1 MKYKIEGSP
10 LPVVICELSAGETMI
25 TESGSMSW
33 MTPNMN
39 METTTNGGLGKAFG
53 RVFSGE
59 NMFQNRYTALGGDG
73 MIAFAS
79 SFPGSII
86 PIEIT
91 PDKPIIVQKR
101 AFLAATSGVELSVH
115 FQKKFGAGLFGG
127 EGFIMQRLSGSGL
140 AFIEIDGHAVNYDL
154 APGQQMVVDT
164 GYLAMMDS
172 TCNMEIKTVPGLKN
186 KIFGGEGFFNT
197 VITGPG
203 KLTVQTMP
211 VHKVATAIQPYI
223 VSGS

>member
-10 LPVVICELSAGETMI
+10 LPVVICELSSGETMI

-91 PDKPIIVQKR
+91 PDKPLIVQK
-101 AFLAATSGVELSVH
+101 
-115 FQKKFGAGLFGG
+115 
-127 EGFIMQRLSGSGL
+127 
-140 AFIEIDGHAVNYDL
+140 
-154 APGQQMVVDT
+154 
-164 GYLAMMDS
+164 
-172 TCNMEIKTVPGLKN
+172 
-186 KIFGGEGFFNT
+186 
-197 VITGPG
+197 
-203 KLTVQTMP
+203 
-211 VHKVATAIQPYI
+211 
-223 VSGS
+223 

>member
-1 MKYKIEGSP
+1 MKYRIEGSP
-10 LPVVICELSAGETMI
+10 LPVVICELTAGETMI

-33 MTPNMN
+33 MTPNMQ

-59 NMFQNRYTALGGDG
+59 NMFQNKYTALGADG

-115 FQKKFGAGLFGG
+115 FQKKLGAGLFGG

-154 APGQQMVVDT
+154 APGQQMIVDT

-186 KIFGGEGFFNT
+186 KFFGGEGFFNT

-223 VSGS
+223 VSRS